1 MARVGRLTS
10 RAPAMAWPN
19 GTDWPPATLFRAIV
33 TGHESR
39 LVIIAP
45 NMKSFHDD
53 VNCQMTATAKAG
65 LDSGTARST
74 QVRRT
79 PAPSRLADSSSASG
93 IDTKWLRKIRVV
105 IGRP

>member
-10 RAPAMAWPN
+10 SAPAIAWPN
-19 GTDWPPATLFRAIV
+19 GTDCPPATLFSAIV

-45 NMKSFHDD
+45 NMKSFQLD
-53 VNCQMTATAKAG
+53 VNCQMIATANAG
-65 LDSGTARST
+65 LASGTARST

-79 PAPSRLADSSSASG
+79 PAPSRRAGSREGAGDRS
-93 IDTKWLRKIRVV
+93 KRVQE
-105 IGRP
+105 